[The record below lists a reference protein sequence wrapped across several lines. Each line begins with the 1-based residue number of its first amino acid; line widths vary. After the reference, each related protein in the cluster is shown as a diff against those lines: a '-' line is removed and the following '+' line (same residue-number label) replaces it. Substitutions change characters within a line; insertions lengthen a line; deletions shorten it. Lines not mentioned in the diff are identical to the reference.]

1 MRAFAL
7 STPRTIQEAH
17 LLHIHYQLRARVFS
31 DRLGWEV
38 DVTAGC
44 ESDRFDAL
52 RPTYILAIA
61 ETGQLAGC
69 ARLLPALGPTMV
81 ADVFP
86 SLLPDG
92 QLNGHAAMIESSRFC
107 VDTAL
112 AEGRGDGSLHEAT
125 LTMFAGII
133 EWCMANGYTEIV
145 TVTDLRFE
153 RILAR
158 VGWPLQRLGEPKKI
172 GLTMAVAGTLTAD
185 TDTFLRLR
193 PSNYRS
199 EFAPCQPGSLRRNP

>member
-1 MRAFAL
+1 MQVLAL
-7 STPRTIQEAH
+7 SMPRTLQEAH

-38 DVTAGC
+38 NVTAGC
-44 ESDRFDAL
+44 EADSFDTL
-52 RPTYILAIA
+52 RPTYVLAIA

-81 ADVFP
+81 ANVFP

-92 QLNGHAAMIESSRFC
+92 QLNGHASMIESSRFC

-112 AEGRGDGSLHEAT
+112 PEGRGTSSVHEAT
-125 LTMFAGII
+125 LTMFAGIV
-133 EWCMANGYTEIV
+133 EWCMANSYTEIV

-172 GLTMAVAGTLTAD
+172 GVTMAVAGTLPAD
-185 TDTFLRLR
+185 AETFLRIR
-193 PSNYRS
+193 PKNYRS
-199 EFAPCQPGSLRRNP
+199 ELTALSQVA

>member
-1 MRAFAL
+1 MQVLAL
-7 STPRTIQEAH
+7 SVPRTLQEAH
-17 LLHIHYQLRARVFS
+17 LLHLHHRLRARVFS

-44 ESDRFDAL
+44 ELDGFDAL
-52 RPTYILAIA
+52 RPTYVLAMA

-69 ARLLPALGPTMV
+69 ARLLPTLGPTMV

-86 SLLPDG
+86 SLLPEG

-107 VDTAL
+107 VDTSL
-112 AEGRGDGSLHEAT
+112 EEGRGTGSVHEAT
-125 LTMFAGII
+125 LTMFAGIV
-133 EWCMANGYTEIV
+133 EWCIANGYTEIV

-158 VGWPLQRLGEPKKI
+158 VGWPLRRLGEPKKI
-172 GLTMAVAGTLTAD
+172 GVTMAVAGTLPAG

-193 PSNYRS
+193 PTNYRS
-199 EFAPCQPGSLRRNP
+199 EITPLGQVA

>member
-1 MRAFAL
+1 MQVVAF

-17 LLHIHYQLRARVFS
+17 LLHSHHQLRARIFS

-38 DVTAGC
+38 KVTAGC
-44 ESDRFDAL
+44 ESDSFDAL
-52 RPTYILAIA
+52 RPTYVLAVA
-61 ETGQLAGC
+61 ETGQMAGC

-86 SLLPDG
+86 SLLPG
-92 QLNGHAAMIESSRFC
+92 GRLNAHSAMIESSRFC
-107 VDTAL
+107 VDTTL
-112 AEGRGDGSLHEAT
+112 GEGRGDGSVHEAT

-133 EWCMANGYTEIV
+133 EWCIANSFTEII

-158 VGWPLQRLGEPKKI
+158 VGWPLQRLAEPRKI
-172 GLTMAVAGTLTAD
+172 GVTMAVAGILPAD
-185 TDTFLRLR
+185 AGIFQKLR
-193 PSNYRS
+193 PSSYHS
-199 EFAPCQPGSLRRNP
+199 EFTPISKAA

>member
-1 MRAFAL
+1 MQVVAF

-17 LLHIHYQLRARVFS
+17 LLHIHHQLRARVFS

-44 ESDRFDAL
+44 ESDAFDAL
-52 RPTYILAIA
+52 RPTYVLAVA

-69 ARLLPALGPTMV
+69 ARLLPTLGSTMV

-107 VDTAL
+107 VDTTL
-112 AEGRGDGSLHEAT
+112 GEGRGDGSVHEAT

-133 EWCMANGYTEIV
+133 EWCLANGITEIV

-172 GLTMAVAGTLTAD
+172 GVTTAVAGILPAD
-185 TDTFLRLR
+185 AGVFEKLR
-193 PSNYRS
+193 PSNYHS
-199 EFAPCQPGSLRRNP
+199 EITPISKAA

>member
-1 MRAFAL
+1 MQVLAFSA
-7 STPRTIQEAH
+7 PRTIQEAN
-17 LLHIHYQLRARVFS
+17 LLHLHYQLRARVFS
-31 DRLGWEV
+31 ERLGWEV
-38 DVTAGC
+38 DVSAGC
-44 ESDRFDAL
+44 ESDGFDAL
-52 RPTYILAIA
+52 RPTYVLAIA

-69 ARLLPALGPTMV
+69 ARLLPSLGPTMV

-86 SLLPDG
+86 SLLADG
-92 QLNGHAAMIESSRFC
+92 QLIGHAAVIESSRFC
-107 VDTAL
+107 VDTTL
-112 AEGRGDGSLHEAT
+112 AEGRGDGSIHEAT

-133 EWCMANGYTEIV
+133 EWCFANGYTEIV

-172 GLTMAVAGTLTAD
+172 GVTMAAAGLLPANAE
-185 TDTFLRLR
+185 TFFRLR

-199 EFAPCQPGSLRRNP
+199 ELSSLSQAA

>member
-1 MRAFAL
+1 MQVLAFSL
-7 STPRTIQEAH
+7 PRTIQEAH
-17 LLHIHYQLRARVFS
+17 LLHLHYQLRARVFF

-38 DVTAGC
+38 DVRAGC
-44 ESDRFDAL
+44 ESDGFDAL
-52 RPTYILAIA
+52 RPTYVLAIA

-92 QLNGHAAMIESSRFC
+92 QLSAHAAMIESSRFC

-112 AEGRGDGSLHEAT
+112 AEGRGSGSVHEAT
-125 LTMFAGII
+125 LTMFAAIV

-158 VGWPLQRLGEPKKI
+158 VGWPLLRLSEPKKI
-172 GLTMAVAGTLTAD
+172 GVTMAVAGTLPADAD
-185 TDTFLRLR
+185 TFKRLR
-193 PSNYRS
+193 PSDYRS
-199 EFAPCQPGSLRRNP
+199 EFTPLSQVA

>member
-1 MRAFAL
+1 MQVLAL
-7 STPRTIQEAH
+7 SIPRTIQEAH
-17 LLHIHYQLRARVFS
+17 LLHIHYQLRARVFF

-44 ESDRFDAL
+44 ESDSFDAL
-52 RPTYILAIA
+52 RPTYVLAIA
-61 ETGQLAGC
+61 ESGQLAGC
-69 ARLLPALGPTMV
+69 ARLLPTLGPTMV
-81 ADVFP
+81 ADVF
-86 SLLPDG
+86 SSVLPDG

-112 AEGRGDGSLHEAT
+112 AEGRGGGSVHEAT

-158 VGWPLQRLGEPKKI
+158 VGWPLRRLGEPKKI
-172 GLTMAVAGTLTAD
+172 GVTMAVAGVLPAD
-185 TDTFLRLR
+185 AGVFENLR
-193 PSNYRS
+193 PSNYHS
-199 EFAPCQPGSLRRNP
+199 EITRISKAA

>member
-1 MRAFAL
+1 MQVL
-7 STPRTIQEAH
+7 SFSLPRTIQEAH
-17 LLHIHYQLRARVFS
+17 LLHLHYRLRARVFS

-44 ESDRFDAL
+44 ESDGFDAL
-52 RPTYILAIA
+52 RPTYVLAIA

-69 ARLLPALGPTMV
+69 ARLLPTLGPTMV

-107 VDTAL
+107 VDTSL
-112 AEGRGDGSLHEAT
+112 AEGRGTGSVHEAT
-125 LTMFAGII
+125 LTMFAGIV
-133 EWCMANGYTEIV
+133 EWCVANGYTEIV

-158 VGWPLQRLGEPKKI
+158 VGWPLRRLGAPKKI
-172 GLTMAVAGTLTAD
+172 GVTMAVAGTLPAD
-185 TDTFLRLR
+185 ADTFLRLR
-193 PSNYRS
+193 PANYRS
-199 EFAPCQPGSLRRNP
+199 ELTPLSQVA

>member
-1 MRAFAL
+1 MQILAL
-7 STPRTIQEAH
+7 STPRTTLEAH
-17 LLHIHYQLRARVFS
+17 LLHTHHRLRARVFS

-44 ESDRFDAL
+44 ESDGFDAL
-52 RPTYILAIA
+52 RPIYVLAIA

-69 ARLLPALGPTMV
+69 ARLLPAVGPTMV
-81 ADVFP
+81 ADIFP
-86 SLLPDG
+86 SLLPG
-92 QLNGHAAMIESSRFC
+92 GRLSGHAAMIESSRFC

-112 AEGRGDGSLHEAT
+112 AEGRGSASVHEAT

-133 EWCMANGYTEIV
+133 EWCVANGYTEIV
-145 TVTDLRFE
+145 TVTDLRLE

-158 VGWPLQRLGEPKKI
+158 VGWRLQRLGEPKKI
-172 GLTMAVAGTLTAD
+172 GVTMAVAGTLPAD
-185 TDTFLRLR
+185 PDTFLRIR

-199 EFAPCQPGSLRRNP
+199 ELSPLSQAA

>member
-1 MRAFAL
+1 MQVLAFSA
-7 STPRTIQEAH
+7 PRTIQEAH
-17 LLHIHYQLRARVFS
+17 LLHLHYQLRARVFA

-44 ESDRFDAL
+44 ESDGFDAL
-52 RPTYILAIA
+52 RPTYVLAIA

-69 ARLLPALGPTMV
+69 ARLLPALGRTMV

-86 SLLPDG
+86 SLIPGG
-92 QLNGHAAMIESSRFC
+92 QLNAHAAMIESSRFC

-112 AEGRGDGSLHEAT
+112 AVGRGTGSIHEAT
-125 LTMFAGII
+125 LTMFAGIV
-133 EWCMANGYTEIV
+133 EWCIANGYTEIV

-158 VGWPLQRLGEPKKI
+158 IGWPLRRLGEPKKI
-172 GLTMAVAGTLTAD
+172 GVTMAVAGTLPAD
-185 TDTFLRLR
+185 AETFMRLR
-193 PSNYRS
+193 PSDYRS
-199 EFAPCQPGSLRRNP
+199 ELTPLSKVA

>member
-1 MRAFAL
+1 MRALAL

-61 ETGQLAGC
+61 ETGELAGC

-92 QLNGHAAMIESSRFC
+92 QLKGHAAMIESSRFC

-112 AEGRGDGSLHEAT
+112 AEGRGAGSVHEAT

-158 VGWPLQRLGEPKKI
+158 VGWQLHRLGEPKKI
-172 GLTMAVAGTLTAD
+172 GVTTAVAGTLAANAA
-185 TDTFLRLR
+185 TFLRLR
-193 PSNYRS
+193 PSKYRS
-199 EFAPCQPGSLRRNP
+199 ELAPCQPGGVRRNP